1 MCQFCSNQKNIKQ
14 PKFKLFNINPI
25 PFYIPPR
32 SQQNSTVSSEPTV
45 TPPRSQQNTSVSLEP
60 TDTPPRSQQ
69 NSTISSEP
77 TDTSPRSQQNS
88 TASSEPTVTSPR
100 SQQNSTASSEPTVTS
115 PRSQQSPPVSSQ
127 PTNTPSRSQ
136 QNSTASSEPTVTSP
150 RSQQSPPVSSQPTS
164 TPSRSQQNS
173 TISSKPTNTS
183 SRSQKISIVLLNL
196 PSPSVS
202 QGESKRFKIKQNNS
216 QSISKYQINASKN
229 IKDITNEI
237 QKLLRDYQLIHLPI
251 IIFLE
256 QIHIK
261 GFIMSIGKE
270 SITVTGPNL
279 QIKDNST
286 NKIIQSPN
294 KITIKIKSIQAISNT
309 KKFLIKNNEDQIN

>member
-14 PKFKLFNINPI
+14 PKFKLFNIDPI
-25 PFYIPPR
+25 PFY
-32 SQQNSTVSSEPTV
+32 
-45 TPPRSQQNTSVSLEP
+45 TPPRSQQNNSVSSEP
-60 TDTPPRSQQ
+60 TDTSPRSQQ
-69 NSTISSEP
+69 NNLVSSEPTDTSPRSQQNNLVSSEPTDTSPRSQQNNSISSEP
-77 TDTSPRSQQNS
+77 TDTSPRSQQNNS
-88 TASSEPTVTSPR
+88 ISLEPTDTSPR
-100 SQQNSTASSEPTVTS
+100 SQQNNS
-115 PRSQQSPPVSSQ
+115 VSSG

-136 QNSTASSEPTVTSP
+136 QKSTILSKSTN
-150 RSQQSPPVSSQPTS
+150 
-164 TPSRSQQNS
+164 TPSC
-173 TISSKPTNTS
+173 
-183 SRSQKISIVLLNL
+183 SQKISTVLLKL
-196 PSPSVS
+196 PSPLVP
-202 QGESKRFKIKQNNS
+202 QAESKRFKIKQNNS
-216 QSISKYQINASKN
+216 QSISKYQINTSKN

-270 SITVTGPNL
+270 SIAVTGPNL

-309 KKFLIKNNEDQIN
+309 KNFLIKNNADQINENKKT

>member
-1 MCQFCSNQKNIKQ
+1 MCQFCSNQKNFEQ
-14 PKFKLFNINPI
+14 PKFKLFNIDPI
-25 PFYIPPR
+25 PFY
-32 SQQNSTVSSEPTV
+32 
-45 TPPRSQQNTSVSLEP
+45 TPPRSQQNY
-60 TDTPPRSQQ
+60 
-69 NSTISSEP
+69 
-77 TDTSPRSQQNS
+77 

-100 SQQNSTASSEPTVTS
+100 SQQNYTASSESTVTS
-115 PRSQQSPPVSSQ
+115 PRSQQNYTASSESTVTPP
-127 PTNTPSRSQ
+127 RSQ
-136 QNSTASSEPTVTSP
+136 QNYTASSEPTV
-150 RSQQSPPVSSQPTS
+150 
-164 TPSRSQQNS
+164 
-173 TISSKPTNTS
+173 TS

-216 QSISKYQINASKN
+216 QSISKYQINASK
-229 IKDITNEI
+229 DITNEI

-270 SITVTGPNL
+270 SIAVTGPYL
-279 QIKDNST
+279 QVKDNST

-294 KITIKIKSIQAISNT
+294 KITIKIKSIQAISNA
-309 KKFLIKNNEDQIN
+309 KNFLIKNNADQTN

>member
-14 PKFKLFNINPI
+14 PKFKLFNIDPI
-25 PFYIPPR
+25 PFYI
-32 SQQNSTVSSEPTV
+32 
-45 TPPRSQQNTSVSLEP
+45 PPRSQQNTSVSLEP
-60 TDTPPRSQQ
+60 TNAPSRSQQ
-69 NSTISSEP
+69 NST
-77 TDTSPRSQQNS
+77 
-88 TASSEPTVTSPR
+88 
-100 SQQNSTASSEPTVTS
+100 
-115 PRSQQSPPVSSQ
+115 VSSK

-136 QNSTASSEPTVTSP
+136 QNST
-150 RSQQSPPVSSQPTS
+150 VSSKPTN

-173 TISSKPTNTS
+173 TVSSKPTNTPSRSQQNSTVS
-183 SRSQKISIVLLNL
+183 SKPTNTPSRSQQNSTVSSKPANTPSCSQKISTVLLKL
-196 PSPSVS
+196 PSPLVP
-202 QGESKRFKIKQNNS
+202 QAESKRFKIKQNNS
-216 QSISKYQINASKN
+216 QSISKYQINTSKN

-270 SITVTGPNL
+270 SIAVTGPNL

-309 KKFLIKNNEDQIN
+309 KNFLIKNNADQIN

>member
-14 PKFKLFNINPI
+14 PKFKLFNIDPI
-25 PFYIPPR
+25 PFY
-32 SQQNSTVSSEPTV
+32 
-45 TPPRSQQNTSVSLEP
+45 TPPRSQQNNSV
-60 TDTPPRSQQ
+60 
-69 NSTISSEP
+69 SSEP
-77 TDTSPRSQQNS
+77 TDTSPRSQQNNS
-88 TASSEPTVTSPR
+88 VSSEPTD
-100 SQQNSTASSEPTVTS
+100 TS
-115 PRSQQSPPVSSQ
+115 PRSQQSISVSSE

-136 QNSTASSEPTVTSP
+136 QK
-150 RSQQSPPVSSQPTS
+150 
-164 TPSRSQQNS
+164 S
-173 TISSKPTNTS
+173 TISSKSTNTPS
-183 SRSQKISIVLLNL
+183 CSQKISTVLLKL
-196 PSPSVS
+196 PSPLVP
-202 QGESKRFKIKQNNS
+202 QADSKRFKIKQNNS
-216 QSISKYQINASKN
+216 QSISKYQINTSKN

-270 SITVTGPNL
+270 SIAVTGPNL

-309 KKFLIKNNEDQIN
+309 KNFLIKNNADQIN

>member
-1 MCQFCSNQKNIKQ
+1 MCQFCSNQKNIKH
-14 PKFKLFNINPI
+14 PKFKLFNIDPI
-25 PFYIPPR
+25 PFY
-32 SQQNSTVSSEPTV
+32 
-45 TPPRSQQNTSVSLEP
+45 TPPRSQQNTSVSSEP

-69 NSTISSEP
+69 NTSVSSEPTDTPPRSQQNTTVSSEP
-77 TDTSPRSQQNS
+77 TDTSPRLQQNTS
-88 TASSEPTVTSPR
+88 VSSE
-100 SQQNSTASSEPTVTS
+100 
-115 PRSQQSPPVSSQ
+115 

-136 QNSTASSEPTVTSP
+136 QNTSVSSEPTNTPSH
-150 RSQQSPPVSSQPTS
+150 SQQNTSVSSEPTN
-164 TPSRSQQNS
+164 TPSRSQQKS
-173 TISSKPTNTS
+173 TVSSKSTNTPS
-183 SRSQKISIVLLNL
+183 CSQKISTVLLKL
-196 PSPSVS
+196 PSPLVP
-202 QGESKRFKIKQNNS
+202 QAESKRFKIKQNHP
-216 QSISKYQINASKN
+216 QSISKYQINTSKN

-270 SITVTGPNL
+270 SIAVTGPNL

-309 KKFLIKNNEDQIN
+309 KNFLIKNNADQIN

>member
-14 PKFKLFNINPI
+14 PKFKLFNIDPI
-25 PFYIPPR
+25 PFYTPPR
-32 SQQNSTVSSEPTV
+32 SQQNNSVSSEPTDTSPCSQQNTSV
-45 TPPRSQQNTSVSLEP
+45 SSEPTDTPPRSQQNTSVSSEP

-69 NSTISSEP
+69 NTSVSSEP
-77 TDTSPRSQQNS
+77 TDTSPRSQQNTS
-88 TASSEPTVTSPR
+88 VSSEPTDTSPR
-100 SQQNSTASSEPTVTS
+100 LQQNNSVSSES
-115 PRSQQSPPVSSQ
+115 
-127 PTNTPSRSQ
+127 TNTPSC
-136 QNSTASSEPTVTSP
+136 
-150 RSQQSPPVSSQPTS
+150 
-164 TPSRSQQNS
+164 
-173 TISSKPTNTS
+173 
-183 SRSQKISIVLLNL
+183 SQKISTVLLKL
-196 PSPSVS
+196 PSPLVP
-202 QGESKRFKIKQNNS
+202 QAESKRFKIKQNNS
-216 QSISKYQINASKN
+216 QSISKYQINTSKN

-270 SITVTGPNL
+270 SIAVTGPNL

-309 KKFLIKNNEDQIN
+309 KHFLIKNNAD

>member
-1 MCQFCSNQKNIKQ
+1 
-14 PKFKLFNINPI
+14 
-25 PFYIPPR
+25 PR
-32 SQQNSTVSSEPTV
+32 SQQNPAV
-45 TPPRSQQNTSVSLEP
+45 
-60 TDTPPRSQQ
+60 
-69 NSTISSEP
+69 
-77 TDTSPRSQQNS
+77 
-88 TASSEPTVTSPR
+88 SSEPTVTSPR
-100 SQQNSTASSEPTVTS
+100 SQQNPTASSEPTVTS
-115 PRSQQSPPVSSQ
+115 
-127 PTNTPSRSQ
+127 SRSQ
-136 QNSTASSEPTVTSP
+136 KNPTASSEPTV
-150 RSQQSPPVSSQPTS
+150 
-164 TPSRSQQNS
+164 
-173 TISSKPTNTS
+173 TS

-196 PSPSVS
+196 PSPSVP

-270 SITVTGPNL
+270 SIAVTGPYL
-279 QIKDNST
+279 QVKDNST

-294 KITIKIKSIQAISNT
+294 KITIKIKSIQAISNA
-309 KKFLIKNNEDQIN
+309 KNFLIKNNADQTN

>member
-14 PKFKLFNINPI
+14 PKFKLFNIDPI
-25 PFYIPPR
+25 PFY
-32 SQQNSTVSSEPTV
+32 
-45 TPPRSQQNTSVSLEP
+45 TPPRSKQNNSVSSEP

-69 NSTISSEP
+69 NNSVSSEPTDTSPRSQQNNSISSEP
-77 TDTSPRSQQNS
+77 TDTSPRSQQNNS
-88 TASSEPTVTSPR
+88 ISSGPTDTSPR
-100 SQQNSTASSEPTVTS
+100 SQQNNSVSSE
-115 PRSQQSPPVSSQ
+115 

-136 QNSTASSEPTVTSP
+136 QK
-150 RSQQSPPVSSQPTS
+150 
-164 TPSRSQQNS
+164 S
-173 TISSKPTNTS
+173 TISSKSTNTPS
-183 SRSQKISIVLLNL
+183 CSQKISTVLLKL
-196 PSPSVS
+196 PSPLVP
-202 QGESKRFKIKQNNS
+202 QAESKRFKIKQNNS
-216 QSISKYQINASKN
+216 QSISKYQINTSKN

-270 SITVTGPNL
+270 SIAVTGPNL

-286 NKIIQSPN
+286 NQIIQSPN

-309 KKFLIKNNEDQIN
+309 KNLLITNNAD

>member
-1 MCQFCSNQKNIKQ
+1 MYPFCSNQKNIKQ
-14 PKFKLFNINPI
+14 PKFKLFNIDPI
-25 PFYIPPR
+25 PFY
-32 SQQNSTVSSEPTV
+32 
-45 TPPRSQQNTSVSLEP
+45 TPPRSQQNTSVSSEPTDTPLRSQQNTSVSSEP

-69 NSTISSEP
+69 NTTVSSEP
-77 TDTSPRSQQNS
+77 TGTSPRSQQKS
-88 TASSEPTVTSPR
+88 T
-100 SQQNSTASSEPTVTS
+100 
-115 PRSQQSPPVSSQ
+115 VSSK

-136 QNSTASSEPTVTSP
+136 QKSTV
-150 RSQQSPPVSSQPTS
+150 
-164 TPSRSQQNS
+164 
-173 TISSKPTNTS
+173 SSKPTNTPLC
-183 SRSQKISIVLLNL
+183 SQKISTVLLKL
-196 PSPSVS
+196 PSPLVP
-202 QGESKRFKIKQNNS
+202 QAESKRFKIKQNNS
-216 QSISKYQINASKN
+216 QLISKYQINTSKN

-261 GFIMSIGKE
+261 GFIMSISKE
-270 SITVTGPNL
+270 SIAVTGPNL

-309 KKFLIKNNEDQIN
+309 KHFLIKNNAD

>member
-14 PKFKLFNINPI
+14 PKFKLFNIDPI
-25 PFYIPPR
+25 PFYTPPRSQKNTSVSSEPTDTPPR

-45 TPPRSQQNTSVSLEP
+45 T
-60 TDTPPRSQQ
+60 
-69 NSTISSEP
+69 
-77 TDTSPRSQQNS
+77 
-88 TASSEPTVTSPR
+88 
-100 SQQNSTASSEPTVTS
+100 S
-115 PRSQQSPPVSSQ
+115 PRSQQSPTISSQPTNAPSRSQQSPTVSSQ
-127 PTNTPSRSQ
+127 PTN
-136 QNSTASSEPTVTSP
+136 
-150 RSQQSPPVSSQPTS
+150 

-270 SITVTGPNL
+270 SIAVTGPNL

-309 KKFLIKNNEDQIN
+309 KNFLIKNNADQINEN

>member
-1 MCQFCSNQKNIKQ
+1 
-14 PKFKLFNINPI
+14 
-25 PFYIPPR
+25 
-32 SQQNSTVSSEPTV
+32 SQQNNSVSS
-45 TPPRSQQNTSVSLEP
+45 
-60 TDTPPRSQQ
+60 D
-69 NSTISSEP
+69 
-77 TDTSPRSQQNS
+77 
-88 TASSEPTVTSPR
+88 
-100 SQQNSTASSEPTVTS
+100 
-115 PRSQQSPPVSSQ
+115 

-136 QNSTASSEPTVTSP
+136 QKSTILSKSTN
-150 RSQQSPPVSSQPTS
+150 
-164 TPSRSQQNS
+164 TPSC
-173 TISSKPTNTS
+173 
-183 SRSQKISIVLLNL
+183 SQKISTVLLKL
-196 PSPSVS
+196 PSPLVP
-202 QGESKRFKIKQNNS
+202 QAESKRFKIKQNNS
-216 QSISKYQINASKN
+216 QSISKYQINTSKN

-270 SITVTGPNL
+270 SIAVTGPNL

-309 KKFLIKNNEDQIN
+309 KNFLIKNNADQIN